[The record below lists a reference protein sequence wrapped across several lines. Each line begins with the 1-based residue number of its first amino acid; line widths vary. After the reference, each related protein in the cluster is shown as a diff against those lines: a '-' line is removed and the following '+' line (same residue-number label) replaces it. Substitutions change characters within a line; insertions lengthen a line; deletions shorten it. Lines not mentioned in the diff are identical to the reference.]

1 MRMES
6 SGGGQA
12 GDAGAV
18 SAEYLAVIA
27 HRLRTPLT
35 AIMGFADLL
44 EDVEDPATILE
55 YVRIIRSNAETLN
68 DMMTE
73 LLERPAAELP
83 PTE

>member
-1 MRMES
+1 MEA

-12 GDAGAV
+12 SEGRAL
-18 SAEYLAVIA
+18 SAEYLATIA
-27 HRLRTPLT
+27 HRLRTPVT

-44 EDVEDPATILE
+44 EDIEDPATILE